1 MSLETY
7 TGYIPALVDTNP
19 TPNDPKSEGDDHL
32 RGIKNTLSTTF
43 AGFTEPAVGITVTAS
58 EINSV
63 VTAGGFVS
71 GMVQVFAMNVA
82 PTGWLKCQGQQVS
95 RATYADLFT
104 AIGVLYG
111 SGNGSTTFNVPDLR
125 GLFLRGY
132 SDGSE
137 AGTIDPGRVFG
148 SFQSPNNAPHTHTVD
163 LTGGSHTHTA
173 QTAGVHQHGL
183 IAATVGTVVTE
194 SGGSRPEPVTSTLVT
209 NAAGE
214 HTHVLDAST
223 HTHTGATGSEGVEA
237 RPVNVA
243 MLYCIKT

>member
-63 VTAGGFVS
+63 VNAGGFLP
-71 GMVQVFAMNVA
+71 GMVQVFAMLIA
-82 PTGWLKCQGQQVS
+82 PPGWIACHGTAQPRVF
-95 RATYADLFT
+95 YADLFA
-104 AIGVLYG
+104 AIGTTYG
-111 SGNGSTTFNVPDLR
+111 VGDGSTTFNVPDLR
-125 GLFLRGY
+125 GYFVRGF
-132 SDGSE
+132 SN
-137 AGTIDPGRVFG
+137 GTAIDPGRVFG
-148 SFQSPNNAPHTHTVD
+148 TTQAPDNAPHTHTVD

-214 HTHVLDAST
+214 HTHVIDAST
-223 HTHTGATGSEGVEA
+223 HTHTGTTGSEGVEA
-237 RPVNVA
+237 RPINVT

>member
-58 EINSV
+58 AINAV
-63 VTAGGFVS
+63 VNTGGFVT
-71 GMVQVFAMNVA
+71 GMVQVFAMNSA
-82 PTGWLKCQGQQVS
+82 PTGWLKCAGSAVS
-95 RATYADLFT
+95 RTAYADLFA
-104 AIGVLYG
+104 AIGIVYG
-111 SGNGSTTFNVPDLR
+111 DGDGSTTFNIPDLR
-125 GLFLRGY
+125 GIFVRGH
-132 SDGSE
+132 SDGSL
-137 AGTIDPGRVFG
+137 AIDAGRVFG
-148 SFQSPNNAPHTHTVD
+148 SIQQPNNAPHTHTVD

-173 QTAGVHQHGL
+173 QTAGIHQHGV
-183 IAATVGTVVTE
+183 IAATVGTVVSE
-194 SGGSRPEPVTSTLVT
+194 SGGNRPEPVTSTLVT

-223 HTHTGATGSEGVEA
+223 HTHTGATGSQGVEA
-237 RPVNVA
+237 RPFNVA

>member
-58 EINSV
+58 AINAV
-63 VTAGGFVS
+63 VNTGGFVT
-71 GMVQVFAMNVA
+71 GMVQVFAMNTA
-82 PTGWLKCQGQQVS
+82 PNGWLKCNGFAAN
-95 RATYADLFT
+95 RTTYADLFA
-104 AIGVLYG
+104 AIGTTYG
-111 SGNGSTTFNVPDLR
+111 AGDGSTTFNTPDLR
-125 GLFLRGY
+125 GLFVRGH
-132 SDGSE
+132 SDGSL
-137 AGTIDPGRVFG
+137 AIDAGRVFG
-148 SFQSPNNAPHTHTVD
+148 SIQSPNNQPHTHTVD

-173 QTAGVHQHGL
+173 QTAGIHQHGL
-183 IAATVGTVVTE
+183 IAATVGTVVSE
-194 SGGSRPEPVTSTLVT
+194 SGGNRPEPVTSTLVT
-209 NAAGE
+209 NSAGE

-223 HTHTGATGSEGVEA
+223 HTHTGATGSQGVEA
-237 RPVNVA
+237 RPFNVA

>member
-63 VTAGGFVS
+63 VTAGGFTS
-71 GMVQVFAMNVA
+71 GMVQVFAMNAA
-82 PTGWLKCQGQQVS
+82 PTGWINCDGGPVS
-95 RATYADLFT
+95 RTVYSSLFA
-104 AIGVLYG
+104 AIGTTYG
-111 SGNGSTTFNVPDLR
+111 AGDASTTFNVPDLR
-125 GLFLRGY
+125 GYFVRGF
-132 SDGSE
+132 SDGVS
-137 AGTIDPGRVFG
+137 IDSGRVFG
-148 SFQSPNNAPHTHTVD
+148 SSQDPKNQPHTHGVT

-183 IAATVGTVVTE
+183 IAATVGTVVSE
-194 SGGSRPEPVTSTLVT
+194 SGGNRPEPVTSTLLT
-209 NAAGE
+209 SAAGE
-214 HTHVLDAST
+214 HTHVLDAAT
-223 HTHTGATGSEGVEA
+223 HTHTGVTDTAGVES
-237 RPVNVA
+237 RPYNVA
-243 MLYCIKT
+243 MLYCIKA

>member
-58 EINSV
+58 AINAV
-63 VTAGGFVS
+63 VNTGGFVT
-71 GMVQVFAMNVA
+71 GMVQVFAMNTA
-82 PTGWLKCQGQQVS
+82 PNGWLKCNGFAAN
-95 RATYADLFT
+95 RTTYADLFA
-104 AIGVLYG
+104 AIGTTYG
-111 SGNGSTTFNVPDLR
+111 AGDGSTTFDLPDLR
-125 GLFLRGY
+125 GVFVRGH
-132 SDGSE
+132 SDNSL
-137 AGTIDPGRVFG
+137 AIDVGRVFG
-148 SFQSPNNAPHTHTVD
+148 SGQSPNNQPHTHTVD

-173 QTAGVHQHGL
+173 QTAGIHQHGL
-183 IAATVGTVVTE
+183 IAATVGSVVTE
-194 SGGSRPEPVTSTLVT
+194 SGGEGPEPVTSTLVT
-209 NAAGE
+209 NSAGE

-223 HTHTGATGSEGVEA
+223 HTHTGATGSQGVEA
-237 RPVNVA
+237 RPFNVA

>member
-63 VTAGGFVS
+63 VTAGGFTS

-82 PTGWLKCQGQQVS
+82 PTGWLKCYGTAVS
-95 RATYADLFT
+95 RIQFADLFA
-104 AIGVLYG
+104 AIGTTYG
-111 SGNGSTTFNVPDLR
+111 AGNGSTTFNIPDLR
-125 GLFLRGY
+125 GYFIRGY
-132 SDGSE
+132 S
-137 AGTIDPGRVFG
+137 AGTAIDPGRQMG
-148 SFQSPNNAPHTHTVD
+148 SSQSPDNAPHTHTVD

-173 QTAGVHQHGL
+173 QTAGIHQHGL
-183 IAATVGTVVTE
+183 IAATVGTVVSE
-194 SGGSRPEPVTSTLVT
+194 SGGNRPEPVTSTLVT
-209 NAAGE
+209 NSAGE
-214 HTHVLDAST
+214 HTHVLNAST
-223 HTHTGATGSEGVEA
+223 HTHTGATGTEGAEA
-237 RPVNVA
+237 RPLNIA
-243 MLYCIKT
+243 MLYCIKF